1 MLHVAYPGCDLR
13 EELCMGRCADVNAY
27 VEAIL
32 KTVYQSSASLGS
44 TPHSRRRFAFM
55 AHSPSV
61 CTALNWKQ
69 PNYAVF
75 FATHGGVD
83 PQAGHDDASGT
94 ARSTDRRCLSVAN
107 AVEFAKS
114 NNLLGILVNARL
126 LRKVPSIV
134 WSIKDAGLV
143 VGSFGQEAD
152 AVVLTSPSSDPHETV
167 DAILGPD
174 GVVHFV
180 DQAAFVI

>member
-1 MLHVAYPGCDLR
+1 MFTELLVAHILKLIQLLPMGISVMLHVAYPGCDLR

-69 PNYAVF
+69 PNCKLGRYFSRFFCLQRPADAVF

-126 LRKVPSIV
+126 LVR
-134 WSIKDAGLV
+134 
-143 VGSFGQEAD
+143 
-152 AVVLTSPSSDPHETV
+152 
-167 DAILGPD
+167 
-174 GVVHFV
+174 
-180 DQAAFVI
+180 

>member
-1 MLHVAYPGCDLR
+1 MLHVAYPECDR
-13 EELCMGRCADVNAY
+13 RDELCMGRCADVNAY

-32 KTVYQSSASLGS
+32 KTVYQASASLGS
-44 TPHSRRRFAFM
+44 TSHSRRRFAFM
-55 AHSPSV
+55 AHSPSI

-69 PNYAVF
+69 PNCKLGGSFSCFVFSLRLPTDGVF

-83 PQAGHDDASGT
+83 PQTGHDDPSST

-126 LRKVPSIV
+126 LVR
-134 WSIKDAGLV
+134 
-143 VGSFGQEAD
+143 F
-152 AVVLTSPSSDPHETV
+152 DPPNWR
-167 DAILGPD
+167 L
-174 GVVHFV
+174 FL
-180 DQAAFVI
+180 